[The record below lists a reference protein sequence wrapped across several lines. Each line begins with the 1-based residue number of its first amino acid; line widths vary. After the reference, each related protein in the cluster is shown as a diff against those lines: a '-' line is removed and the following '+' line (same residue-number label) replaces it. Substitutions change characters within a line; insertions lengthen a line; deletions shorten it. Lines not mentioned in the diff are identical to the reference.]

1 MRIAIILNS
10 LSSTGTNIATK
21 DFVDELLKK
30 QNIEITVFS
39 LKSFKKGDLMFE
51 NVKFF
56 NFFSIVKFQNFDI
69 VYSSTLRSDFYVFL
83 NKSIIRNNG
92 KAVFITTIHNII
104 VEDLYYDY
112 GLFISTIFSKLW
124 IFVKRNNDKVV
135 VSSASMLKHYEK
147 SFDKSQLNLIEYG
160 RSKVGFPKYEVPLSD
175 IIQISKLKENFTIVG
190 TIGSLIK
197 RKNYVLVIDLL
208 LKYDH
213 LAWVCLGTGEDE
225 MNLKDLVK
233 ENALQN
239 RVLFLGNR
247 PDSRPYYSFFDV
259 FFHPSKSEGFALVL
273 IDAMSNKT
281 PILLAR
287 LTVYKS
293 ILKDDMVFY
302 FNLNSKNSL
311 FEQYEKL
318 ISDIK
323 STNLNVQKAF
333 DVYENRFSITK
344 YGENYFKL
352 FKNN

>member
-1 MRIAIILNS
+1 
-10 LSSTGTNIATK
+10 
-21 DFVDELLKK
+21 
-30 QNIEITVFS
+30 
-39 LKSFKKGDLMFE
+39 MFE

-333 DVYENRFSITK
+333 DVYENRFSIIK
-344 YGENYFKL
+344 YGEKYLKI
-352 FKNN
+352 FKN

>member
-21 DFVDELLKK
+21 DFIDQLLKK
-30 QNIEITVFS
+30 EDVEISIFS
-39 LKSFKKGDLMFE
+39 LKPYQKGDLKFE
-51 NVKFF
+51 NVKTF
-56 NFFSIVKFQNFDI
+56 NFFSIIEFRNFEI
-69 VYSSTLRSDFYVFL
+69 IYSSTLKSDFYVFL
-83 NKSIIRNNG
+83 NKNIIRNNG
-92 KAVFITTIHNII
+92 KAVFVTTIHNII
-104 VEDLYYDY
+104 KEDLHYDY

-247 PDSRPYYSFFDV
+247 
-259 FFHPSKSEGFALVL
+259 
-273 IDAMSNKT
+273 
-281 PILLAR
+281 
-287 LTVYKS
+287 
-293 ILKDDMVFY
+293 
-302 FNLNSKNSL
+302 
-311 FEQYEKL
+311 
-318 ISDIK
+318 
-323 STNLNVQKAF
+323 
-333 DVYENRFSITK
+333 
-344 YGENYFKL
+344 
-352 FKNN
+352 

>member
-1 MRIAIILNS
+1 MKIAIILNS

-56 NFFSIVKFQNFDI
+56 SFFSIVKFQNFDV

-92 KAVFITTIHNII
+92 KALFITTIHNII

-112 GLFISTIFSKLW
+112 GLIISTIFSKFWMFL
-124 IFVKRNNDKVV
+124 KKNNHKVV
-135 VSSASMLKHYEK
+135 VSSESMLKYYEK
-147 SFDKSQLNLIEYG
+147 YFDKSKLSLIEYG
-160 RSKVGFPKYEVPLSD
+160 RSKVGLPKYILPLSD
-175 IIQISKLKENFTIVG
+175 STQILKLKEKFKIVG

-197 RKNYVLVIDLL
+197 RKNYILVIDLL
-208 LKYDH
+208 LKYDD
-213 LAWVCLGTGEDE
+213 LAWVCLGTGVDE
-225 MNLKDLVK
+225 MNLKEIVK

-281 PILLAR
+281 PILLAT
-287 LTVYKS
+287 LPVYKS

-318 ISDIK
+318 ISDMK

-333 DVYENRFSITK
+333 DVYENRFSIIN
-344 YGENYFKL
+344 YGEKYLKIFLN
-352 FKNN
+352 

>member
-1 MRIAIILNS
+1 MKIAIILNS

-56 NFFSIVKFQNFDI
+56 SFFSIVKFQNFDI

-112 GLFISTIFSKLW
+112 GLIISTIFSKFWMIL
-124 IFVKRNNDKVV
+124 KRNNDKVV
-135 VSSASMLKHYEK
+135 VSSESMLKHYEK
-147 SFDKSQLNLIEYG
+147 SFDKSKLSLIEYG
-160 RSKVGFPKYEVPLSD
+160 RSKVGLPKFILPLSD
-175 IIQISKLKENFTIVG
+175 STQILKLKENFNIVG

-197 RKNYVLVIDLL
+197 RKNYILVIDLL

-273 IDAMSNKT
+273 IDAMSNKC

-287 LTVYKS
+287 LSVYKS

-302 FNLNSKNSL
+302 FDLDNKNSL
-311 FEQYEKL
+311 FQKFQVIL
-318 ISDIK
+318 SDIN
-323 STNLNVQKAF
+323 STNLNIQKAF

-344 YGENYFKL
+344 YGKNYFKL
-352 FKNN
+352 FKN

>member
-293 ILKDDMVFY
+293 IKDDMVFY

-333 DVYENRFSITK
+333 DVYENRFSIIK
-344 YGENYFKL
+344 YGEKYLKI
-352 FKNN
+352 FKN

>member
-1 MRIAIILNS
+1 M
-10 LSSTGTNIATK
+10 K
-21 DFVDELLKK
+21 
-30 QNIEITVFS
+30 
-39 LKSFKKGDLMFE
+39 FE
-51 NVKFF
+51 NVKTF
-56 NFFSIVKFQNFDI
+56 NFFSIIEFRNFEI
-69 VYSSTLRSDFYVFL
+69 IYSSTLKSDFYVFL
-83 NKSIIRNNG
+83 NKNIIRNNG
-92 KAVFITTIHNII
+92 KAVFVTTIHNII
-104 VEDLYYDY
+104 KEDLHYDY

-247 PDSRPYYSFFDV
+247 SDSRPYYAFFDF
-259 FFHPSKSEGFALVL
+259 FFHPSRSEGFALVL
-273 IDAMSNKT
+273 IDAMSNKK

-287 LTVYKS
+287 LPVYKS

-302 FNLNSKNSL
+302 FELDNNKSL
-311 FEQYEKL
+311 FDAFDKL
-318 ISDIK
+318 IQNRI
-323 STNLNVQKAF
+323 STNLHVEKA
-333 DVYENRFSITK
+333 YKIYSNRFSISTYGKK
-344 YGENYFKL
+344 YSML
-352 FKNN
+352 FKTNKKISL